1 MASAQRVTFTVLAGI
16 AIGVLAGY
24 GLDRLLHT
32 LPAFS
37 IIGLFGGFAAALYAV
52 FLETR

>member
-16 AIGVLAGY
+16 VIGVLAGY

-32 LPAFS
+32 VPAFS
-37 IIGLFGGFAAALYAV
+37 ISGLFAGFAAGLYAV
-52 FLETR
+52 FLETG